1 MFPVVLHVVLV
12 TVDII
17 TIVDVV
23 FQIMIG
29 VNNWIMMTAIFS
41 IVAAVVVEVV
51 PECVVAPTNIQ
62 IIPST
67 RFFI

>member
-1 MFPVVLHVVLV
+1 MFPVMFHIVFV
-12 TVDII
+12 TVHII
-17 TIVDVV
+17 TIIVVV
-23 FQIMIG
+23 FQMMIG

-51 PECVVAPTNIQ
+51 PECVVAPNIQ
-62 IIPST
+62 IIPLT